1 MATTLVRPH
10 RRGML
15 RRGFA
20 LLGRAVRTQPKDFA
34 IAVSGAIL
42 FAMGILA
49 QAIVLGWVTDDVV
62 VPTIGTGEVSPLL
75 LAAAFGVLLGVGVA
89 KSLGI
94 ILRRVWAYRLQLGM
108 QARYRAAVGT
118 QYQRLS
124 LAWHRRR
131 RTGRLLAHAN
141 ADAEMMFWPLAP
153 LPFAVGVSV
162 LLLASLGVLALTDW
176 ALALVGAL
184 LIPAILATNLIYN
197 RVAEQ
202 PAVTVQQRRGDTS
215 AAAHEAIDGAL
226 VVKTLGREDAESERF
241 AHESERLRGALVRL
255 GHIRAVF
262 TPTME
267 TLPQIGVLAI
277 LSVGAWRVAQGAIST
292 GDVVTFSYLLT
303 LIAFPIRVLG
313 FVLEELP
320 TAVAGADRVDGV
332 LAADEHLPGG
342 NTPLPAA
349 SGPAPVTGESVTFRY
364 DDAADAPTLE
374 ALDLAVRSGTVV
386 AVVGPTGSG
395 KSSLVALL
403 ARLYDPDEGRLRL
416 DGVPLD
422 HADPRGLRQSL
433 AVAFQDAF
441 LFDDTVRENIT
452 LGESL
457 SDEEVI
463 EAARIAQAH
472 DFIQSLPQGYDTV
485 VGERGTSLSGGQRQ
499 RIALARAL
507 VRKPRLLVLDDAT
520 SSVDPTVEARIL
532 ANLRSASL
540 PSTVITVAARAAT
553 IAVADEILYL
563 EHGRLVARG
572 THDDL
577 LAVPGYRRI
586 VTAASAGG
594 RPDDDPG
601 EGEPADADDPA
612 QPDGTTRRWHR

>member
-1 MATTLVRPH
+1 MSTALVRPH

-34 IAVSGAIL
+34 IAVSGAVL

-49 QAIVLGWVTDDVV
+49 QALVLGWVTDDVV
-62 VPTIGTGEVSPLL
+62 VPTIATGDISAPL
-75 LAAAFGVLLGVGVA
+75 LAAAFGAVLAVGVA

-94 ILRRVWAYRLQLGM
+94 IFRRVWAYRLQLGM

-162 LLLASLGVLALTDW
+162 LLVASLGALALTDW

-241 AHESERLRGALVRL
+241 AHESERLRSALVRL

-277 LSVGAWRVAQGAIST
+277 LSVGAWRVAQGAITT

-342 NTPLPAA
+342 TTPLPTQE
-349 SGPAPVTGESVTFRY
+349 GPAPVTSESVTFRY
-364 DDAADAPTLE
+364 DETADAPTLE
-374 ALDLAVRSGTVV
+374 ALDLAVRSGTIV
-386 AVVGPTGSG
+386 AIVGPTGSG

-403 ARLYDPDEGRLRL
+403 ARLYDPDVGRLRL

-422 HADPRGLRQSL
+422 DADPTGLRQQV

-441 LFDDTVRENIT
+441 LFDDTVRENIA
-452 LGESL
+452 LGEPFT
-457 SDEEVI
+457 DAEIV
-463 EAARIAQAH
+463 EAARLAQA
-472 DFIQSLPQGYDTV
+472 DGFVAQLPQGYDTV

-532 ANLRSASL
+532 AGLRSASL

-563 EHGRLVARG
+563 ERGRLVGRG
-572 THDDL
+572 THAEL
-577 LAVPGYRRI
+577 LEVPGYRRI

-594 RPDDDPG
+594 HGPAESPH
-601 EGEPADADDPA
+601 EPADAVADEPREDGRA
-612 QPDGTTRRWHR
+612 QRRQR